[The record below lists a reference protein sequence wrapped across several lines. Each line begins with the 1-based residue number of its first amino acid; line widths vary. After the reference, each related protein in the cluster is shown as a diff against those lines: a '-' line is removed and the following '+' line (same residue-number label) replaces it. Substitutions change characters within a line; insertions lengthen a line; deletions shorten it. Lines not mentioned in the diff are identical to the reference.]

1 MKREKQDVFGKCLTI
16 LIYMLPCQSQYFG
29 PSQCYV
35 LLMYWNHDFITN
47 KITYENDICARSNPE
62 NSKCNVSLK
71 QKMQRIGCQI
81 FPLSF
86 INRGPAICD
95 PPFTTHSHHHVYPA
109 TITTTTDSHHA
120 TATTIH
126 KVTELSQPE
135 VMLRSLAFLG
145 YGKMGMN

>member
-1 MKREKQDVFGKCLTI
+1 
-16 LIYMLPCQSQYFG
+16 MLDNSNLYATLPIPIFWSLPMLCITH
-29 PSQCYV
+29 V
-35 LLMYWNHDFITN
+35 LDDDFITN
-47 KITYENDICARSNPE
+47 KMTYENNICARSNPE
-62 NSKCNVSLK
+62 NSKCTISLK

-109 TITTTTDSHHA
+109 TITATTDSHHA

-135 VMLRSLAFLG
+135 EMLRSLAFLG
-145 YGKMGMN
+145 YGKIGMN